1 MTEPKLQEEKTM
13 KASIYETITS
23 QIVTA
28 IEEGAGLYKMP
39 WHRARADITNPVNV
53 TSGRSYRGLN
63 IVTLWMIAEARQY
76 GSGSWA
82 TYQQWQEKGA
92 QVRKGE
98 KSASVFFW
106 KNLNEWQDSEQAAGS
121 SEEDCNRTR
130 FVARAY
136 NVFNAEQV
144 DGYEAPAM
152 PELSEKERIAR
163 AEAFF
168 AAIPAKITDGTRACY
183 IPSED
188 RVEMVPFDRFK
199 EAKGYYSVL
208 AHELTHW
215 SGAKQ
220 RLDRDLSGRFGSE
233 SYGIEEL
240 VAELGA
246 AFIAGQLGLPSEP
259 RTDHAPYIASWLKV
273 LKSDS
278 RAIFTAA
285 SKAQAAAD
293 YLAGFAEAGDV

>member
-1 MTEPKLQEEKTM
+1 M
-13 KASIYETITS
+13 KATIYETITN

-39 WHRARADITNPVNV
+39 WHRERFDITSPCNAA
-53 TSGRSYRGLN
+53 TSRSYRGLN
-63 IVTLWMIAEARQY
+63 ILSLWMIAEAR
-76 GSGSWA
+76 GFSSGTWA

-106 KNLNEWQDSEQAAGS
+106 KNLQEGQGEAEGGDDDRRA
-121 SEEDCNRTR
+121 R

-136 NVFNAEQV
+136 NVFNADQV
-144 DGYEAPAM
+144 DGYVAPAV
-152 PELSEKERIAR
+152 PALSESERV
-163 AEAFF
+163 AEAERFF
-168 AAIPAKITDGTRACY
+168 AVIPAEVMHRGDSACY
-183 IPSED
+183 MPDLDLVQMID
-188 RVEMVPFDRFK
+188 FARF
-199 EAKGYYSVL
+199 ESARGYYSVL

-215 SGAKQ
+215 SGAKK

-233 SYGIEEL
+233 SYAMEEL

-246 AFIAGQLGLPSEP
+246 AFIAGQLGLPSVP
-259 RTDHAPYIASWLKV
+259 RTDHAPYISTWLKV
-273 LKSDS
+273 LKNDA
-278 RAIFTAA
+278 RAIFAAA

-293 YLAGFAEAGDV
+293 YLRSFSEGA

>member
-1 MTEPKLQEEKTM
+1 
-13 KASIYETITS
+13 
-23 QIVTA
+23 
-28 IEEGAGLYKMP
+28 
-39 WHRARADITNPVNV
+39 
-53 TSGRSYRGLN
+53 
-63 IVTLWMIAEARQY
+63 MIAEARQY
-76 GSGSWA
+76 GSGTWA

-98 KSASVFFW
+98 KSASAFFW
-106 KNLNEWQDSEQAAGS
+106 KSLSEGTDGGEEATAANDG
-121 SEEDCNRTR
+121 EDGNRAR

-144 DGYEAPAM
+144 DGYEAPVVPA
-152 PELSEKERIAR
+152 LSEEERMAK

-168 AAIPAKITDGTRACY
+168 AAIPAKITDGSKACY

-188 RVEMVPFDRFK
+188 RVEMVPFGRFR

-215 SGAKQ
+215 SGAKH

-233 SYGIEEL
+233 SYAIEEL
-240 VAELGA
+240 IAELGA

-273 LKSDS
+273 LKSDN

-285 SKAQAAAD
+285 SRAQAAAD
-293 YLAGFAEAGDV
+293 YLSGFAGSGET

>member
-1 MTEPKLQEEKTM
+1 M
-13 KASIYETITS
+13 KQTIYETITN
-23 QIVTA
+23 QIVSA

-39 WHRARADITNPVNV
+39 WHRARADITNPMNM

-63 IVTLWMIAEARQY
+63 VITLWMIAEAKQY
-76 GSGSWA
+76 QSGTWA
-82 TYQQWQEKGA
+82 TYQQWQEKSA

-106 KNLNEWQDSEQAAGS
+106 KNLSEGRDTDQATTS
-121 SEEDCNRTR
+121 DEEGRAR

-144 DGYEAPAM
+144 DGYEAPTV
-152 PELSEKERIAR
+152 PTLSDAERIAK

-168 AAIPAKITDGTRACY
+168 AAIPADIRDGNMACY
-183 IPSED
+183 VPSED
-188 RVEMVPFDRFK
+188 RVEMIPFDRFR

-220 RLDRDLSGRFGSE
+220 RLNRDLSGRFRSE
-233 SYGIEEL
+233 SYAMEEL

-246 AFIAGQLGLPSEP
+246 AFITGQLGLPSEP

-273 LKSDS
+273 LKNDP

-285 SKAQAAAD
+285 CKAQAAAD
-293 YLAGFAEAGDV
+293 YLAGFTDNEEDSAA

>member
-1 MTEPKLQEEKTM
+1 M
-13 KASIYETITS
+13 KASIYETITN
-23 QIVTA
+23 QIVAA

-39 WHRARADITNPVNV
+39 WHRARADITNPVNI

-63 IVTLWMIAEARQY
+63 VISLWMIAEARQY
-76 GSGSWA
+76 GSGTWA

-98 KSASVFFW
+98 KSAAVFFW
-106 KNLNEWQDSEQAAGS
+106 KNLIEGQDGERTAEAS
-121 SEEDCNRTR
+121 SDEDGNRAR

-144 DGYEAPAM
+144 DGYEAPAV
-152 PELSEKERIAR
+152 PELSEEERVAK

-168 AAIPAKITDGTRACY
+168 AAIPAKIADGTRACY

-188 RVEMVPFDRFK
+188 RVEMVPFAHFR

-215 SGAKQ
+215 SGAKH

-233 SYGIEEL
+233 SYAVEEL

-259 RTDHAPYIASWLKV
+259 RIDHAPYIASWLKV
-273 LKSDS
+273 LKGDS

-293 YLAGFAEAGDV
+293 YLAGFAGS

>member
-1 MTEPKLQEEKTM
+1 M
-13 KASIYETITS
+13 KASIYETITN
-23 QIVTA
+23 QIVAA

-63 IVTLWMIAEARQY
+63 VITLWMIAEAKQY
-76 GSGSWA
+76 GSGTWA

-98 KSASVFFW
+98 KSASVFFCR
-106 KNLNEWQDSEQAAGS
+106 NLSEWQDGGEQPRGADADEDGS
-121 SEEDCNRTR
+121 RAR

-144 DGYEAPAM
+144 DGFEPPAV
-152 PELSEKERIAR
+152 PELSEEERIAR

-168 AAIPAKITDGTRACY
+168 AAIPAKISDGNKACY
-183 IPSED
+183 IPSQD
-188 RVEMVPFDRFK
+188 RVEMVPFGRFR

-208 AHELTHW
+208 AHELSHW
-215 SGAKQ
+215 SGAKH

-233 SYGIEEL
+233 SYAIEEL

-293 YLAGFAEAGDV
+293 YLAGFAGSGEREACGEYRS

>member
-1 MTEPKLQEEKTM
+1 M
-13 KASIYETITS
+13 KASIYETITN
-23 QIVTA
+23 QIVAA

-63 IVTLWMIAEARQY
+63 IITLWMIAEARQY
-76 GSGSWA
+76 GSGTWA

-98 KSASVFFW
+98 KSAAVFFW
-106 KNLNEWQDSEQAAGS
+106 KNLSEGQDGERASDSGD
-121 SEEDCNRTR
+121 EDSNRAR

-144 DGYEAPAM
+144 EGYAAPTV
-152 PELSEKERIAR
+152 PQLSEEERIAR

-168 AAIPAKITDGTRACY
+168 AAIPAKISDGNKACY

-188 RVEMVPFDRFK
+188 RVEMVPFARFR

-220 RLDRDLSGRFGSE
+220 RLDRNLSGRFGSD
-233 SYGIEEL
+233 SYAVEEL

-293 YLAGFAEAGDV
+293 YLAGFARAGQF